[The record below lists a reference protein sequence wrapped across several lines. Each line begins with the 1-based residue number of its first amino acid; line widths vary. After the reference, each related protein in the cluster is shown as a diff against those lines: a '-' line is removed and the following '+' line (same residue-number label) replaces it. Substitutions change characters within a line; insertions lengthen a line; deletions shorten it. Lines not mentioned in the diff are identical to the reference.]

1 MLFRHSD
8 QMVTQQI
15 DHMRGGQ
22 GTVAVKHL
30 LNPDEMLG
38 KGRLF
43 AQNTV
48 PPGASIGLHR
58 HQGDSEAYYV
68 IAGSGVYRDDD
79 QSFAIGVGDLARVDD
94 EHRHSIENTGD
105 VPLVFIALILFTGT
119 AK

>member
-1 MLFRHSD
+1 MLFRHSHE
-8 QMVTQQI
+8 MLTQQI

-22 GTVAVKHL
+22 GIVAVKHL

-43 AQNTV
+43 AQNTL

-68 IAGSGVYRDDD
+68 IEGSGVYRNND
-79 QSFAIGVGDLARVDD
+79 QSFAIGVGDLALVDD
-94 EHRHSIENTGD
+94 QNQHSIENTGD
-105 VPLVFIALILFTGT
+105 VPLIFIALILFSGEQ
-119 AK
+119 K